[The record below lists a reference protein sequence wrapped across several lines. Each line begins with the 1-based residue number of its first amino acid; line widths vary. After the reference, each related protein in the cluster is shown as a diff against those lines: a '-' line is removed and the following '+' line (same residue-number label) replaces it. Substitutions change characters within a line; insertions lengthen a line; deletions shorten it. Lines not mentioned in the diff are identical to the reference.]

1 MVVLLALLL
10 CAVIGWKVGDGKG
23 RPVLG
28 LVLGL
33 LLGLIGILIIVLL
46 PNKGPQYPAPQYSGT
61 QQYGALQYSAQP
73 YAPPP
78 VVPAARYLCPSCRG
92 EVLPAAN
99 TCPHCR
105 HALRPT
111 ALVPPPAGTHAGWLR
126 DPAGRY
132 VDRYWDG
139 FCWTEWVRNEPN
151 TEFLTDPPVP
161 AVG

>member
-23 RPVLG
+23 RPILG

-46 PNKGPQYPAPQYSGT
+46 PKKEPQYPAPRYHGN
-61 QQYGALQYSAQP
+61 QQYGALP

-78 VVPAARYLCPSCRG
+78 PVTTAAPRYTCPSCGG

-99 TCPHCR
+99 TCPYCR
-105 HALRPT
+105 QALRPT

-132 VDRYWDG
+132 VDRYWYG
-139 FCWTEWVRNEPN
+139 FCWTEWVRNQPN

-161 AVG
+161 AAG

>member
-23 RPVLG
+23 RPILG

-33 LLGLIGILIIVLL
+33 LLGLIGILIIVLV
-46 PNKGPQYPAPQYSGT
+46 PKKESQYYVN
-61 QQYGALQYSAQP
+61 QYGAQQYAAQP

-78 VVPAARYLCPSCRG
+78 VPVAPRYTCPSCGG
-92 EVLPAAN
+92 EVGPAAS
-99 TCPHCR
+99 TCAHCR
-105 HALRPT
+105 QALRPT
-111 ALVPPPAGTHAGWLR
+111 ALIAPPPGTRAGWLR
-126 DPAGRY
+126 DPSGRF

-139 FCWTEWVRNEPN
+139 FTWTEWVRNEPN

-161 AVG
+161 ATN